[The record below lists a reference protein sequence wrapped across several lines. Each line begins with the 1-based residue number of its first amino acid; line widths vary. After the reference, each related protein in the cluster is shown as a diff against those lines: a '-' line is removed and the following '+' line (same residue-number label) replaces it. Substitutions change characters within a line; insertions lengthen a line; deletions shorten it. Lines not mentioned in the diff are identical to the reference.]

1 MTFKRHAYI
10 ATILVALFSM
20 AVSANSEDLKI
31 KSDNQDLNY
40 NNNTMYFKGNV
51 VVSQGPISIKADE
64 LFVDTQDGTGEK
76 LIAKGSP
83 ALFTQIDEENG
94 NLTAKANEIEYFVT
108 TQTLKLSGD
117 AKFKQGGSEVQSG
130 SIEFDLAK
138 KRVKAD
144 GDASTGGRV
153 TTTIKTKK
161 KNG

>member
-1 MTFKRHAYI
+1 MILRKMFH
-10 ATILVALFSM
+10 LVAILLLSTSSF
-20 AVSANSEDLKI
+20 VSANEEDLRI

-40 NNNTMYFKGNV
+40 NNNTMYFTGNV
-51 VVSQGPISIKADE
+51 VVSQGNISITADE
-64 LFVDTQDGTGEK
+64 LYVETQGGNGEK
-76 LIAKGSP
+76 LIAKGTP
-83 ALFTQIDEENG
+83 ALFTQIDAING
-94 NLTAKANEIEYFVT
+94 DLTAKANEIEYLVDI
-108 TQTLKLSGD
+108 QILRLSGD
-117 AKFKQGGSEVQSG
+117 ARFKQAGSEVQSG

>member
-20 AVSANSEDLKI
+20 AALANSEDLKI

-76 LIAKGSP
+76 LIAKGNP
-83 ALFTQIDEENG
+83 ALFTQIDKING
-94 NLTAKANEIEYFVT
+94 DLTAKANEIEYFVT
-108 TQTLKLSGD
+108 SQTLKLSGD

-161 KNG
+161 KDD